1 MIGMLM
7 LLAGLGLFT
16 AGKYLHSLIFLF
28 LGMFIFITKYGID
41 IDLHTK
47 TYLDYLSIFGYKKG
61 TVGKFESIKSVF
73 LNSGNKTT
81 RMQLRAAR
89 NTITQ
94 VVYSGYIKFS
104 EEEKIHLMDSEK
116 KEEIE
121 KLLNQM
127 SNDLSV
133 EYFDYSKEV

>member
-1 MIGMLM
+1 MIGIISIV
-7 LLAGLGLFT
+7 AGLGIFASGNIL
-16 AGKYLHSLIFLF
+16 ASLIFLF
-28 LGMFIFITKYGID
+28 LGMFIFITKYGIE

-47 TYLDYLSIFGYKKG
+47 KYLDYLSLFGYKKG
-61 TVGKFESIKSVF
+61 KVQKFDSIESVYLTSNKKS
-73 LNSGNKTT
+73 T

-89 NTITQ
+89 NTITK

-116 KEEIE
+116 KAEVE

-127 SNDLSV
+127 SKDLSV
-133 EYFDYSKEV
+133 ECFDYSKEV